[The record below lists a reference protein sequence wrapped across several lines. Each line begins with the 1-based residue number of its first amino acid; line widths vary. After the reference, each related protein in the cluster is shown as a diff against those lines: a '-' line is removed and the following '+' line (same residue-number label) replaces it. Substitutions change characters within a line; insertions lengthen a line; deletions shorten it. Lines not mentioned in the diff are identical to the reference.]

1 MPLYKMVH
9 GTSKTV
15 NDNLVKTLQTTPFA
29 LKMDEA
35 TALINSRVCAVLVT
49 YSKCNDIITEHLN
62 SFTIPVAS
70 CKILFEG
77 MKSLF
82 ERLKL
87 LWTDL
92 LVILMD
98 SCSIMRGSKSGLEKH
113 LRDSIASH
121 LLDIDCDICHHIH
134 NIVRKFATTFGNFLE
149 KLFRDIFRDFHLSSD
164 LLQQLKEIWYY
175 LGLTFRVS
183 SSYISVPV
191 VGVWCL
197 HGNLLFK
204 RCLSYLLLF
213 ISVYW

>member
-1 MPLYKMVH
+1 MQCYKLPGAASAKSDKNYGAPPAYYGTPAANTSPPPQAMVHVADCVMNQEAMVTAFLPEKSLGFSMAEPIIDMAWELSKDSQTLAKLYLFQTMPLYKMVH

-62 SFTIPVAS
+62 SFTIRVAS

-87 LWTDL
+87 L
-92 LVILMD
+92 
-98 SCSIMRGSKSGLEKH
+98 
-113 LRDSIASH
+113 
-121 LLDIDCDICHHIH
+121 
-134 NIVRKFATTFGNFLE
+134 
-149 KLFRDIFRDFHLSSD
+149 
-164 LLQQLKEIWYY
+164 
-175 LGLTFRVS
+175 
-183 SSYISVPV
+183 
-191 VGVWCL
+191 
-197 HGNLLFK
+197 
-204 RCLSYLLLF
+204 
-213 ISVYW
+213 